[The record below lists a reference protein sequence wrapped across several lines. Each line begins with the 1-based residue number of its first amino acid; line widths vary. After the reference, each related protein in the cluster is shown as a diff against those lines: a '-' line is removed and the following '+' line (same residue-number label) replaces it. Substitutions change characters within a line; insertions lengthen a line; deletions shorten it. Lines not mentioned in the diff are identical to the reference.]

1 MVSILEIKEYK
12 SINNLNEDDASGIA
26 NFIWWN
32 DTNLDE
38 ESKLDLTLAL
48 FQIKPSYGVLMELSM
63 NFEKLNN
70 SQRDRIWKDY
80 KAYLSKGNKNQKEA
94 VEYSLWVD
102 FFENNETVEEAWK
115 SMIGNYENE
124 VILKRLLPISGPV
137 PFDLKEEFYKRVVKD
152 EKWHE
157 YILDSLVGSFFD
169 VFGQIN
175 IEKARLI
182 LSRLK
187 VNKDSNKYSKLQEYI
202 RKYNSKEEYWED
214 INNRRQ

>member
-1 MVSILEIKEYK
+1 
-12 SINNLNEDDASGIA
+12 
-26 NFIWWN
+26 
-32 DTNLDE
+32 
-38 ESKLDLTLAL
+38 
-48 FQIKPSYGVLMELSM
+48 M

-202 RKYNSKEEYWED
+202 KKYNSKEEYWED